1 VRAKQK
7 LFLAGKLLDTARTLA
22 TTLHS
27 TMHAEKTALVAEQKK
42 KKNNSYQPPNNTIL
56 LRNILGAAE
65 PVRAMR
71 GKGN

>member
-1 VRAKQK
+1 
-7 LFLAGKLLDTARTLA
+7 
-22 TTLHS
+22 
-27 TMHAEKTALVAEQKK
+27 MHAEKTALVAEQKK